1 MSSSFVQF
9 AVWEW
14 INIALEYA
22 AVAWVRLPRLFL
34 AVAAVNLVTHPILT
48 LLLARHGRDQAFVL
62 ACEAIVVAAEWLM
75 LVAVYGR
82 SRWRF
87 LGAVALVMNVV
98 SYGTG
103 LLLKL

>member
-1 MSSSFVQF
+1 MSAFVQF
-9 AVWEW
+9 VVWEW

-22 AVAWVRLPRLFL
+22 AVAWVRLPSLFL
-34 AVAAVNLVTHPILT
+34 SLAAVNLVTHPILT
-48 LLLARHGRDQAFVL
+48 LLLTHYGRAPAFVL
-62 ACEAIVVAAEWLM
+62 ACEAIVVAVEWLM
-75 LVAVYGR
+75 LVVVYGR